1 MPDTR
6 ALESEGITKNYGY
19 FPALRGVDLRV
30 EVGASVALFGRNG
43 AGKTTFLKIASTLTR
58 PTAGSLSIL
67 GADISDEPEAV
78 RRGIGFLSHTTS
90 VYRDLTP
97 VENLRFFSKLYA
109 TDSSDARINELLDRV
124 GLGRRRNDPVRAFS
138 RGLHQRMGLARVMI
152 HNPALL
158 LLDEPYTGL
167 DAHAVDVLNEMLDEA
182 VAAGRTVIL
191 TTHDLELGLRAATDI
206 HIIDRGK
213 IVYSARAG
221 DSGVRDAYARYIQQ
235 GTTA

>member
-1 MPDTR
+1 MPDHP
-6 ALESEGITKNYGY
+6 ALESEGITKSYGY
-19 FPALRGVDLRV
+19 FPALRGIDLRV
-30 EVGASVALFGRNG
+30 TQGASVTLFGRNG

-58 PTAGSLSIL
+58 PTVGSLRVL
-67 GADISDEPEAV
+67 GMDIGDEPEAA
-78 RRGIGFLSHTTS
+78 RRQIGFLSHTTS

-97 VENLRFFSKLYA
+97 VENLRFFAKLYGV
-109 TDSSDARINELLDRV
+109 DSSDHRIHDLLDRV

-138 RGLHQRMGLARVMI
+138 RGLHQRVGLARVMI

-167 DAHAVDVLNEMLDEA
+167 DAHAVDVLNGMLDDA
-182 VAAGRTVIL
+182 VADGRTVIM
-191 TTHDLELGLRAATDI
+191 TTHDRELGLRSATDV

-221 DSGVRDAYARYIQQ
+221 DGGIRDAYARYIQK
-235 GTTA
+235 GAAK